1 MAEEPLQG
9 DAPERA
15 ADADRNLARHAGEL
29 SVAQS
34 CSCTDFTRAQL
45 LRRGVAQ
52 AGRGLPSIEPGQP
65 VPAGSGMDRR
75 SFLLCSAGAVLSV
88 YGASA
93 LAPHQFE
100 EGILQAAAAAPPNQ
114 PVLVSIFME
123 GGWDALSVLAP
134 VGEATYHEL
143 RPSLALAEGQG
154 APFAEDE
161 SLMWHPQAAGLA
173 QLHGEGKVT
182 VFPAIG
188 YDPPDESHF
197 TSRHYWEVGELDVQT
212 RSGWMGRYLD
222 VAGDPS
228 NPLQGLSL
236 DYSLA
241 PALAT
246 TKVPVAAVASPSDY
260 DFWAY
265 GLGDPLIS
273 PTMDQFGAL
282 GALGSPSPAFAQART
297 ASLNTSVIRNQ
308 IAPFGDHE
316 GEPGFTSPVAYPAAG
331 GEFPKRLAVLAAML
345 DDEALPI
352 KCVSL
357 SAVGS
362 YDTHSDEQDTLSA
375 NLGQTIE
382 AVLAFQRDL
391 EARGLDDRVLIQLW
405 SEFGRRPRENG
416 SGTDHGA
423 AGVGFL
429 IGSRVKGEM
438 VGEFP
443 GLAKLDPNENVLST
457 SDFRTMYAGL
467 LAQWFQTDAG
477 LVIPGAGSGDPGSSA
492 YGTVP
497 QLIA

>member
-1 MAEEPLQG
+1 V
-9 DAPERA
+9 A
-15 ADADRNLARHAGEL
+15 A
-29 SVAQS
+29 S
-34 CSCTDFTRAQL
+34 CSCNDFTRAQL
-45 LRRGVAQ
+45 LRAGVAR

-65 VPAGSGMDRR
+65 LPAGSGMDRR
-75 SFLLCSAGAVLSV
+75 SFLLRSAGALLAV

-93 LAPHQFE
+93 LSPQHFE
-100 EGILQAAAAAPPNQ
+100 EGIAQAAAAAPPDR

-134 VGEATYHEL
+134 VREAKYHEL
-143 RPSLALAEGQG
+143 RPTLARVEGEG
-154 APFAEDE
+154 VEFAEDE
-161 SLMWHPQAAGLA
+161 ALMWHPQAAGLA

-197 TSRHYWEVGELDVQT
+197 TSRHYWEVGELDTQA

-222 VAGDPS
+222 VAGDLG

-246 TKVPVAAVASPSDY
+246 ARVPVAAVSSPSDY

-265 GLGDPLIS
+265 GLGEPLTS
-273 PTMDQFGAL
+273 PTLDTFGAL
-282 GALGSPSPAFAQART
+282 GALGAPSPAFAQART

-308 IAPFGDHE
+308 LAPFGEHE
-316 GEPGFTSPVAYPAAG
+316 GKPGFTSPVAYPSSG
-331 GEFPKRLAVLAAML
+331 GEFPQRLAALAAML

-362 YDTHSDEQDTLSA
+362 YDTHSDEVDTLSS
-375 NLGQTIE
+375 NLGQTVESI
-382 AVLAFQRDL
+382 VAFQRDL
-391 EARGLDDRVLIQLW
+391 EARGLDKRVLVQLW

-423 AGVGFL
+423 AGVAFL

-443 GLAKLDPNENVLST
+443 GLSKLDANENLVNT
-457 SDFRTMYAGL
+457 SDFRAMYAGL
-467 LAQWFQTDAG
+467 LGQWFQTEAG
-477 LVIPGAGSGDPGSSA
+477 LVIPGAGSGQSGSSP
-492 YGTVP
+492 YGTIP
-497 QLIA
+497 ELIA